1 MREKLQVETVRALED
16 LVLRQMACSKEDV
29 FEMKLTELISAL
41 NRMKVQTG
49 SLDCKGCGYEHN
61 CSTQAALKLIRAM
74 EGATPVSYQD
84 AIENLAEELGDVQNC
99 VLVLEKS
106 FGGLSALSE
115 AIGEKKMKR
124 WCERLEERHG

>member
-1 MREKLQVETVRALED
+1 MSDVEIYGQRVHGLTTREQ
-16 LVLRQMACSKEDV
+16 VLRQLAEESSEV
-29 FEMKLTELISAL
+29 
-41 NRMKVQTG
+41 
-49 SLDCKGCGYEHN
+49 
-61 CSTQAALKLIRAM
+61 TQAALKLIRVI
-74 EGATPVSYQD
+74 EGTTPVTYQE

-124 WCERLEERHG
+124 WCERLEERQQ